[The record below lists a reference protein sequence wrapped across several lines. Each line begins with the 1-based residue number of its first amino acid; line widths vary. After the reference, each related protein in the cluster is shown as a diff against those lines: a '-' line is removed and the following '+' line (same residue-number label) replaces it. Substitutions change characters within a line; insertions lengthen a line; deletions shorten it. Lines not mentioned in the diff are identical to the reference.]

1 MDVDSN
7 LLLIVMHTVTG
18 RMLAGLCVL
27 LGVGLAL
34 QTTAAASLS
43 VPERD
48 RVSLQAQIL
57 KSPLEWEMPR
67 ARAGFTRPPRPPIA
81 Y

>member
-1 MDVDSN
+1 MP
-7 LLLIVMHTVTG
+7 HRTV
-18 RMLAGLCVL
+18 LCVL

-57 KSPLEWEMPR
+57 KSPLYRDLVWGKCR
-67 ARAGFTRPPRPPIA
+67 
-81 Y
+81 

>member
-1 MDVDSN
+1 MK
-7 LLLIVMHTVTG
+7 HRTVNG
-18 RMLAGLCVL
+18 RMFAVLCVL

-48 RVSLQAQIL
+48 RVSLQAQIM
-57 KSPLEWEMPR
+57 KSPLYSWYGKCR
-67 ARAGFTRPPRPPIA
+67 
-81 Y
+81 